1 MSKNIKHK
9 LNENFKGFF
18 LYAQKT
24 KKKTWKYIRYIHNV
38 CSSIKHVIL
47 KNKQVVQNVRICKQ
61 SNV

>member
-1 MSKNIKHK
+1 MKTLKGSSYMHK
-9 LNENFKGFF
+9 K
-18 LYAQKT
+18 Q

>member
-1 MSKNIKHK
+1 MSKNIKHE

-18 LYAQKT
+18 LYAQKQN
-24 KKKTWKYIRYIHNV
+24 KKTWKYIRYNV

-47 KNKQVVQNVRICKQ
+47 KNKQVVQNVRIRKQ